1 MCTEADEDWEEG
13 MEDYLEWG
21 SLESEDEEELESVDE
36 GSVDEREEEGDEGD
50 DDYGVDEESED
61 SEDGEGG
68 VEDACCGSDI
78 GAYGK
83 TFTES
88 VAD

>member
-1 MCTEADEDWEEG
+1 M
-13 MEDYLEWG
+13 
-21 SLESEDEEELESVDE
+21 ESEDEEELEGVDE
-36 GSVDEREEEGDEGD
+36 GSVDERGEEGDERD
-50 DDYGVDEESED
+50 DEYGVGEEDEEG
-61 SEDGEGG
+61 EDGEGG

-78 GAYGK
+78 WVYGK